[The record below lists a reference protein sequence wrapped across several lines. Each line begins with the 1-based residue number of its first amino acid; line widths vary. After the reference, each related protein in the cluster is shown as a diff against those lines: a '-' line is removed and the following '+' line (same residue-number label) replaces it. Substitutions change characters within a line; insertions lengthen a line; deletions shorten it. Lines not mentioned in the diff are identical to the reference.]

1 MNKSQFDNN
10 VVEFTVLANFV
21 RYILPSQESV
31 IPKNI
36 VNTDITEFGTPFVNY
51 IMCGTKKI
59 TIYFIKKGFT
69 KMKKMILIMAA
80 LILTVAFTSES
91 YAQNGK
97 GSKKA
102 PRTNWIDLN
111 NDGICDNYTGSP
123 KMNKGTTRPNFV
135 DANGDGIC
143 DNAAT
148 GTCTGTQGVNFVDEN
163 GDGVCDNAGS
173 ATRKR
178 AQDGT
183 GTGTGSANGRRGGNG
198 NGGAK

>member
-69 KMKKMILIMAA
+69 KMKKMILVLLLATIV
-80 LILTVAFTSES
+80 IS
-91 YAQNGK
+91 GC
-97 GSKKA
+97 KKA
-102 PRTNWIDLN
+102 EAPAT
-111 NDGICDNYTGSP
+111 P
-123 KMNKGTTRPNFV
+123 EAP
-135 DANGDGIC
+135 
-143 DNAAT
+143 AAPAAPET
-148 GTCTGTQGVNFVDEN
+148 P
-163 GDGVCDNAGS
+163 
-173 ATRKR
+173 
-178 AQDGT
+178 
-183 GTGTGSANGRRGGNG
+183 
-198 NGGAK
+198 AK